1 MAKTIKFN
9 VKLSIDGKD
18 QLVTAT
24 TDVKALKKGIDA
36 AGGST
41 KGLRDQMMTL
51 GGAVTVMK
59 SVSSAVSNLKDTLG
73 GLASAYQTSLQVN
86 TQLTT
91 VMKQRMDA
99 TDEDIKKVKEV
110 VAAQKELGIIG
121 GSVQLR
127 GAQQIAT
134 FLQERE
140 SLEKLIP
147 AMNNL
152 IAQQKGFS
160 ATAEDAYGVA
170 NLMGK
175 AMQGQTSAL
184 KRVGITFSEAEAQ
197 VMQFGTESEKAA
209 MLAQIITN
217 NVGDM
222 NSALGKTS
230 MGQIKQLEMQFASIK
245 VKVGEVAQE
254 ILAFAAPAA
263 SIGTIAMSV
272 ITLGTALKGTAVAM
286 GGAKVASIAY
296 SVALGAVKNAKL
308 TLIAVSNTLSASFKG
323 VAVGATTAKVAIRGL
338 MVATGVGVAI
348 AAVTTAIGYF
358 LDKCDEASSSTSV
371 LTESQRK
378 LQAEAQRHAK
388 MQRTLGDASAE
399 LVGKF
404 KSLQN
409 GWNALKTEAD
419 KTKWIKANQ
428 SAFEELGFHVSD
440 VNSAYNVFVA
450 NAPKVVAALTSIAE
464 AQALQ
469 EMYKDS
475 YKDYVKNWSMRDK
488 SRQTGDYYEK
498 SKAGERV
505 DSNALLGNGV
515 GGKYQGAGL
524 KRGSDLDYHDP
535 KNGKTGYYTL
545 NQKGADKVNA
555 YRQKQAASKRSELQA
570 SYTDPL
576 KELGKGMAAAQ
587 AKAAAAQKFLGG
599 VGSKSG
605 LATST
610 GSGKG
615 GHTSTDAKSEAPAP
629 KGSLKELNDQAT
641 AIRTQIDLEIDP
653 EKQKELVQ
661 QYNDIKKQIEAEEI
675 ACGLTTPKEA
685 EVKSELDKLKD
696 QLDAAQKEFDNAV
709 TVEAKVEAAC
719 NVAKIQGEINT
730 ATNGQLTIPAEVEST
745 YVEKGSIEDKRQSYQ
760 NAQSKASQVQSDF
773 DAGLIN
779 KDEAEEQI
787 AEINEEL
794 SKLGEDVK
802 PIELQI
808 EARGFKKTFSSIK
821 DGFDSV
827 QNVGRGIEDIT
838 DSIENSDNAWD
849 TITGIM
855 NGFFETAEGIKG
867 IVELTKSF
875 SEATGVSA
883 AMKGTEAAA
892 TTADA
897 IAKQGDTEVTKANT
911 QASQANTM
919 AKGSEAIA
927 NATNS
932 GASMPFPMNIVAIA
946 LGVAAVVAAIATCF
960 ATGGVVGGGSTF
972 GDKKFARVNSGEMIL
987 NKFQQANL
995 FNLINSGLALQT
1007 PQVSMPKL
1015 QPVTLNT
1022 SALASSLYS
1031 PSDMMSNVNF
1041 KISGRDLVGSVA
1053 NTTRLASKSG
1063 KKSNIK
1069 I

>member
-59 SVSSAVSNLKDTLG
+59 SVSSAVSSLKDTLG
-73 GLASAYQTSLQVN
+73 SLAGAYQTSLQIN

-134 FLQERE
+134 FLKERE

-272 ITLGTALKGTAVAM
+272 VTLGTALKGTAIAL

-358 LDKCDEASSSTSV
+358 LDKCDEASSSTSA

-378 LQAEAQRHAK
+378 LQTEAQRHAK

-428 SAFEELGFHVSD
+428 SAFEELGFHVND

-469 EMYKDS
+469 EMYKDY

-505 DSNALLGNGV
+505 DNNALLGSGV

-524 KRGSDLDYHDP
+524 KRGADLDYHDP
-535 KNGKTGYYTL
+535 RNGKTGYYTL

-555 YRQKQAASKRSELQA
+555 YRKQQAASKRDALQA

-587 AKAAAAQKFLGG
+587 ARAAAAQKFLGG
-599 VGSKSG
+599 AGSKSG
-605 LATST
+605 LVTST
-610 GSGKG
+610 GSNKG
-615 GHTSTDAKSEAPAP
+615 GHSTTKTEAPAP

-641 AIRTQIDLEIDP
+641 AIRAQIDLEIDP
-653 EKQKELVQ
+653 EKRKELVQ
-661 QYNDIKKQIEAEEI
+661 QYNDIKAQIETEEI
-675 ACGLTTPKEA
+675 ACGLTMPKEA
-685 EVKSELDKLKD
+685 EVKSQLDKLKD
-696 QLDAAQKEFDNAV
+696 QLDAAQKEFDDAV

-719 NVAKIQGEINT
+719 NIAKIQGEINT

-745 YVEKGSIEDKRQSYQ
+745 YVKKGSIEDKRQSYQ
-760 NAQSKASQVQSDF
+760 NAQNKASRVQSDF

-794 SKLGEDVK
+794 SELGEGVK
-802 PIELQI
+802 PIELEI

-849 TITGIM
+849 AITGIM

-883 AMKGTEAAA
+883 TMKGTEAAA

-911 QASQANTM
+911 QASQANTT
-919 AKGSEAIA
+919 AKSGEAIA

-946 LGVAAVVAAIATCF
+946 MGVAAVVAAIATCF

-1015 QPVTLNT
+1015 QPVSLNT

-1053 NTTRLASKSG
+1053 NTTRLAAKSG

>member
-59 SVSSAVSNLKDTLG
+59 SVSSAVSGLKDTLG
-73 GLASAYQTSLQVN
+73 SLASAYQTSLQVN

-121 GSVQLR
+121 GSVQIR

-134 FLQERE
+134 FLKERE

-197 VMQFGTESEKAA
+197 VMQFGTESERAA

-217 NVGDM
+217 NVGEM

-254 ILAFAAPAA
+254 ILTFAAPAA

-272 ITLGTALKGTAVAM
+272 VTLGTALRGTAIAL
-286 GGAKVASIAY
+286 GGAKVASLAY
-296 SVALGAVKNAKL
+296 SVTLGAVKNAKL

-358 LDKCDEASSSTSV
+358 LDKCDEASSSADV
-371 LTESQRK
+371 LAESQKK

-388 MQRTLGDASAE
+388 IQRTLGEASSE

-404 KSLQN
+404 KALQN

-428 SAFEELGFHVSD
+428 SAFEELGFHVND

-475 YKDYVKNWSMRDK
+475 YKDYAKNWLMRDK

-498 SKAGERV
+498 SKAGERI
-505 DSNALLGNGV
+505 DSNALLGSGV

-524 KRGSDLDYHDP
+524 KRGTDLTYHDP
-535 KNGKTGYYTL
+535 RNGKAGYYTL
-545 NQKGADKVNA
+545 NQRGADKVNA
-555 YRQKQAASKRSELQA
+555 YRQQQAANKRNDLQA
-570 SYTDPL
+570 SYTGPL
-576 KELGKGMAAAQ
+576 KELGNLMTKAQ
-587 AKAAAAQKFLGG
+587 ATATEAQKLLGS
-599 VGSKSG
+599 VGSKTG
-605 LATST
+605 LSTST

-615 GHTSTDAKSEAPAP
+615 GSATNTDKTETPAP
-629 KGSLKELNDQAT
+629 KGSLKELNDQAS
-641 AIRTQIDLEIDP
+641 AIRAQIDVEIDP
-653 EKQKELVQ
+653 EKRKELVW
-661 QYNDIKKQIEAEEI
+661 QYQDVKKQIEAEEI
-675 ACGLTTPKEA
+675 SCGLSTPKQA
-685 EVKSELDKLKD
+685 DVKTELDKLKE

-719 NVAKIQGEINT
+719 NVAKIQGEINA
-730 ATNGQLTIPAEVEST
+730 ATNGQLTIPAKVEST

-760 NAQSKASQVQSDF
+760 NAQNQASKVQGDF
-773 DAGLIN
+773 DAGFID
-779 KDEAEEQI
+779 KDEAEKQI

-794 SKLGEDVK
+794 LKLGEGIK
-802 PIELQI
+802 PIEI
-808 EARGFKKTFSSIK
+808 ELDAKGFDRAFGVIK
-821 DGFDSV
+821 DGW
-827 QNVGRGIEDIT
+827 G
-838 DSIENSDNAWD
+838 SIEGVGNGIKGVADAVENSENAWD
-849 TITGIM
+849 AITGVV
-855 NGFFETAEGIKG
+855 NGFLQTAEGIKG
-867 IVELTKSF
+867 VVEFTKSF
-875 SEATGVSA
+875 TQATN
-883 AMKGTEAAA
+883 MAAA
-892 TTADA
+892 AKGAETVATTSDA
-897 IAKQGDTEVTKANT
+897 VAKTVDTEVTKANT
-911 QASQANTM
+911 AASQANTT
-919 AKGSEAIA
+919 AKSGEAIA
-927 NATNS
+927 NATSS
-932 GASMPFPMNIVAIA
+932 GAAVPFPGNIVAIA
-946 LGVAAVVAAIATCF
+946 VGVAAVIAALATAF
-960 ATGGVVGGGSTF
+960 ATGGVVGGSSTS
-972 GDKKFARVNSGEMIL
+972 GDKKFVRVNSGEMIL

-1007 PQVSMPKL
+1007 PQVSAPKL
-1015 QPVTLNT
+1015 QPVTLNAG
-1022 SALASSLYS
+1022 ALASSLYS
-1031 PSDMMSNVNF
+1031 PSDMVGNVNF

-1053 NTTRLASKSG
+1053 NTTRLAAKSG